1 MTLNRDRNPGKKR
14 WSSTA
19 LAMLAV
25 VAVAGIAAGG
35 VWLFSTERSVAT
47 APAPAPAIPVELA
60 KPAIEDVPVYLDGL
74 GTVQAFNTVNVRTRV
89 DGELQKIVFTEG
101 QRVKKGD
108 LLAVVDPRPFQDA
121 LDEATAKVQQDQ
133 ANLANAQ
140 YLLTKDQSL
149 AKQNIVTQETL
160 EAQQSTVAGLI
171 AQLAQ
176 DQAAKQDAAVSLS
189 YTQIRSPID
198 GRTGIRQVDQG
209 NQIHAAD
216 ANGIVTITQTQP
228 ISIISTLTEDEL
240 PAVRQAM
247 QAGPVEVT
255 ALTRDQSSKLAT
267 GTLSLVDN
275 EIDQTTGTARLKS
288 TFANEDEALWPGQFV
303 DVRVRQKVLKN
314 AITIPSAAL
323 QRGINGFF
331 VYVVGS
337 DGTVASKTVTVGP
350 IDGGRA
356 VIASGLDGTE
366 QVVTSG
372 QYRLQ
377 PGSHAYAQAASAA
390 PTAQQE

>member
-1 MTLNRDRNPGKKR
+1 MTLNRDHDLGKKH

-19 LAMLAV
+19 LATLAV
-25 VAVAGIAAGG
+25 VAVVGIAAGAI
-35 VWLFSTERSVAT
+35 WLFSTEQGVAT

-60 KPAIEDVPVYLDGL
+60 KPMIEDVPVYLDGL
-74 GTVQAFNTVNVRTRV
+74 GTVEAFNTVNVRTRV
-89 DGELQKIVFTEG
+89 DGELQQILFTEG
-101 QRVKKGD
+101 QSVKKGD
-108 LLAVVDPRPFQDA
+108 LLAVVDPRPFQNA

-133 ANLANAQ
+133 ANLANAR

-149 AKQNIVTQETL
+149 AKQNIVTQESL
-160 EAQQSTVAGLI
+160 EAQQSTVAGLM

-176 DQAAKQDAAVSLS
+176 DQAAKQDADVSLS
-189 YTQIRSPID
+189 YTEIRSPID

-209 NQIHAAD
+209 NQVHAAD
-216 ANGIVTITQTQP
+216 VNGIVTITQTQP
-228 ISIISTLTEDEL
+228 ISIISTLPEDEL

-255 ALTRDQSSKLAT
+255 AFTRDRSSKLAT

-288 TFANEDEALWPGQFV
+288 TFANEGEALWPGQFV
-303 DVRVRQKVLKN
+303 DTRVRQKVLKN

-323 QRGINGFF
+323 QRGNNGFF

-350 IDGGRA
+350 IDAGRA

-390 PTAQQE
+390 PTTQQE